1 MSRGLS
7 PTLFPYRRYTQM
19 AENNAVCSICG
30 KAYHLCLSCSDA
42 MKLHPWKTYT
52 DTQECFKVFQ
62 VVRGFS
68 TGVYT
73 KDEAREKLQN
83 VDLKDINSFRPHI
96 KKIVKDILKEEKVA
110 VETTV
115 EAAEKIKST
124 VVEDVAKIAEV
135 KVEETKI
142 ADDVVK
148 PTVSRKRNYKVEAE

>member
-1 MSRGLS
+1 
-7 PTLFPYRRYTQM
+7 M

-42 MKLHPWKTYT
+42 MKLNPWKIYT

-73 KDEAREKLQN
+73 KDEAKEKLQN

-96 KKIVKDILKEEKVA
+96 KKIVKDILKEEKVVVKA
-110 VETTV
+110 TK
-115 EAAEKIKST
+115 KIENT
-124 VVEDVAKIAEV
+124 VVEDVVEI
-135 KVEETKI
+135 KVEEIETVE
-142 ADDVVK
+142 DVAK
-148 PTVSRKRNYKVEAE
+148 PTVSRRRNYKVETE

>member
-1 MSRGLS
+1 
-7 PTLFPYRRYTQM
+7 M

-73 KDEAREKLQN
+73 KDEAKEKLQN
-83 VDLKDINSFRPHI
+83 VDLKDVNSFRPHI
-96 KKIVKDILKEEKVA
+96 KKIVKDILKEEKVV
-110 VETTV
+110 VENT
-115 EAAEKIKST
+115 EKIENT
-124 VVEDVAKIAEV
+124 VVEDVVEISEI
-135 KVEETKI
+135 KVEETES
-142 ADDVVK
+142 AENVVK

>member
-1 MSRGLS
+1 
-7 PTLFPYRRYTQM
+7 M

-42 MKLHPWKTYT
+42 MKLNPWKIYT

-73 KDEAREKLQN
+73 KDEAKEKLQN

-96 KKIVKDILKEEKVA
+96 KKIVKDILKEEKV
-110 VETTV
+110 VV
-115 EAAEKIKST
+115 KAAEKIENT
-124 VVEDVAKIAEV
+124 VVEDVAEI
-135 KVEETKI
+135 KVEEIETVE
-142 ADDVVK
+142 DVVK
-148 PTVSRKRNYKVEAE
+148 PTVSRKRNYKVETE

>member
-1 MSRGLS
+1 
-7 PTLFPYRRYTQM
+7 M

-73 KDEAREKLQN
+73 KDEAKEKLQN

-96 KKIVKDILKEEKVA
+96 KKIVKDILKEEKV
-110 VETTV
+110 VV
-115 EAAEKIKST
+115 KAAEQIENA
-124 VVEDVAKIAEV
+124 VVEDVSDVAEIT
-135 KVEETKI
+135 E
-142 ADDVVK
+142 DVIK
-148 PTVSRKRNYKVEAE
+148 PTVSRKRNYKTNEEIFKVE

>member
-1 MSRGLS
+1 
-7 PTLFPYRRYTQM
+7 M

-73 KDEAREKLQN
+73 KDEAKEKLQN

-96 KKIVKDILKEEKVA
+96 KKIVKDILKEEKV
-110 VETTV
+110 VV
-115 EAAEKIKST
+115 KAAEKIENT
-124 VVEDVAKIAEV
+124 VVEDVVDVSEI
-135 KVEETKI
+135 KVESKVEKTKI
-142 ADDVVK
+142 IENVEDIVK
-148 PTVSRKRNYKVEAE
+148 PTVPRKRNYKVEAE

>member
-1 MSRGLS
+1 
-7 PTLFPYRRYTQM
+7 M

-73 KDEAREKLQN
+73 KDEAKEKLQN
-83 VDLKDINSFRPHI
+83 VDLKDVNSFRPHI
-96 KKIVKDILKEEKVA
+96 KKIVKDILKEEKV
-110 VETTV
+110 VVKT
-115 EAAEKIKST
+115 AEKIENA
-124 VVEDVAKIAEV
+124 VVEDVSDVAEI
-135 KVEETKI
+135 KVEANEI
-142 ADDVVK
+142 VEDVVK
-148 PTVSRKRNYKVEAE
+148 STASHKRNYKVETE